1 MSLTAGAQRASYRPL
16 FLLILLPLLSL
27 AVTLQTAAATD
38 KQGTKSPEQQAAD
51 QKKEEALPL
60 KPARK
65 VQFTTDEG
73 TWLSLDVSPDGKT
86 IVFDLLGD
94 LYTMA
99 ITGGEAKKI
108 TKGMGFSNQPHFSPD
123 GQWIAFISDRGGAEN
138 VWISKPDGSD
148 SKQLS
153 QDEQVEFA
161 SPTWT
166 PDGQYV
172 IAARESQFPIENFD
186 LWMYHVKGGA
196 GVQITKFKPKPDA
209 NPRGWTH
216 TIGASASSDGRYL
229 YYASRAGFFDKV
241 YNVSLPLSQ
250 ITRRDRIT
258 GEEDIITDAPGS
270 AFRPVIS
277 PDTNKLVYGT
287 RYETETGLRIRD
299 LKTGEERWL
308 KYPIQRD
315 DQESLFTRDFLPG
328 YSFTP
333 DSREVVV
340 TWGGK
345 IHRVSVDGR
354 EEHEIPFTATVDRDL
369 GPDLNL
375 PLRIED
381 GPVQVRI
388 IQAPMQSPDGKRLVF
403 SALTRL
409 YVMDLPS
416 GTPRRVTN
424 DQNREFQPAWSPDG
438 QWLAYVTWSSEGG
451 QIWKVRADGSGS
463 AQQLTR
469 VPAYYRDPAWSP
481 DGQRIVAL
489 RAARIAHMEEFD
501 EFGRQGAM
509 DLIWL
514 PADGS
519 DANFILPARGGQ
531 HPHFGPEKDRIYLYS
546 EAGLTSMRYDGT
558 DRHTIVKVVGKVWFP
573 QPPEKGEGNPA
584 DDVRLSPDGN
594 WALAQVSTQLYLLAV
609 PHMGGEAPTVDISKS
624 PLPLS
629 KLTDV
634 GADFMAWSS
643 DSKTITWAVGSSFFR
658 LPLEKVVFEKPK
670 SPEEK
675 EKEKQ
680 KESAPKSEPGSQ
692 ASRTKQPR
700 KGFSESTSSS
710 DAESAS
716 EKQKKE
722 KPKPEEITVKLE
734 FPRHHPS
741 GTIVL
746 RGAQVIPMHGDEVI
760 ADADIVVKDD
770 RIAAV
775 GKRGVVSVP
784 ADAKVI
790 DLAGTT
796 IIPGFI
802 DIHPHWTEIRRGVLD
817 LQNWSFLANLA
828 YGVTAG
834 RDPQTQTNDMF
845 AYQDLVDV
853 GEIIGPRAYST
864 GPGVFPD
871 TDFQSLDDAK
881 GVVSRY
887 KRFYRTPYLKS
898 YLVGNR
904 KQRQWMVMACKSE
917 GVMPTT
923 EGGLD
928 TKLDLSHMLDGFSGN
943 EHSMPITPLYKD
955 VVELTAKS
963 GVFYT
968 PTLLVAYGG
977 PWAENFYYENTEVHD
992 NAKIR
997 RFMPHNIVDDHTR
1010 RRPIWVRSDEQVFPR
1025 LAAQDAKI
1033 IKAGGKV
1040 CIGSH
1045 GQFQGLG
1052 YHWEMWSLAAGG
1064 MPNLEVLKSATIHGA
1079 EAMGLAQDLGSLEAG
1094 KLADLVVLNKNP
1106 LDDIHNTNT
1115 IRYVMKDGELF
1126 EGDTLNQIWPAEKKL
1141 APLWWWEEKP

>member
-1 MSLTAGAQRASYRPL
+1 MFLISRAQRRLVHRVCFSI
-16 FLLILLPLLSL
+16 FLLL
-27 AVTLQTAAATD
+27 AAVAVPRQTLA
-38 KQGTKSPEQQAAD
+38 KAD
-51 QKKEEALPL
+51 RHDAKPVEKKKEEPLPL
-60 KPARK
+60 KPTRK
-65 VQFTTDEG
+65 VEFTTDEG
-73 TWLSLDVSPDGKT
+73 TWLSLDVSPDGK
-86 IVFDLLGD
+86 IIIFDLVGD
-94 LYTMA
+94 LYTVP
-99 ITGGEAKKI
+99 ISGGEAKKI
-108 TKGMGFSNQPHFSPD
+108 TSGMGFSNQPHFSPD
-123 GQWIAFISDRGGAEN
+123 GQLIAFVSDRGGAEN
-138 VWISKPDGSD
+138 VWIAKPDGSD
-148 SKQLS
+148 PKQLS

-172 IAARESQFPIENFD
+172 IAARESQFPIQTFD

-196 GVQITKFKPKPDA
+196 GVQITKFKAKPDT
-209 NPRGWTH
+209 NPRDWTN
-216 TIGASASSDGRYL
+216 TLGASASTDGRYL
-229 YYASRAGFFDKV
+229 YYATRPGFFDKV
-241 YNVSLPLSQ
+241 YNVSFPLSQ
-250 ITRRDRIT
+250 IARRDRVT
-258 GEEDIITDAPGS
+258 GEEDVITEAPGS

-277 PDTNKLVYGT
+277 PDGTKLVYGT

-299 LKTGEERWL
+299 LKTGEEHWL

-315 DQESLFTRDFLPG
+315 DQESLFTRDFLPS

-333 DSREVVV
+333 DNKDVVV

-345 IHRVSVDGR
+345 IHRVNVANG
-354 EEHEIPFTATVDRDL
+354 EEHEIPFTAKVARDL

-375 PLRIED
+375 ALRVED

-388 IQAPMQSPDGKRLVF
+388 IQAPVQSPDGKHVVF
-403 SALTRL
+403 SALTHL
-409 YVMDLPS
+409 YVMDLPA
-416 GTPRRVTN
+416 GAPRRITN

-438 QWLAYVTWSSEGG
+438 QWLAYVTWSADGG
-451 QIWKVRADGSGS
+451 HIGKVRADGSGS
-463 AQQLTR
+463 PQQLTR

-489 RAARIAHMEEFD
+489 RAPRIAHVEEFD
-501 EFGRQGAM
+501 EFGKQGSM

-514 PADGS
+514 PAEGG
-519 DANFILPARGGQ
+519 DATFIIPARGGQ
-531 HPHFGPEKDRIYLYS
+531 HAHFGPEKDRIYLYS
-546 EAGLTSMRYDGT
+546 DAGLTSLRYDGT
-558 DRHTIVKVVGKVWFP
+558 DRHTIVKVVGKSWFP

-609 PHMGGEAPTVDISKS
+609 PHMGGEAPIVDVNKS
-624 PLPLS
+624 SLPLS

-634 GADFMAWSS
+634 GADYMAWST
-643 DSKTITWAVGSSFFR
+643 DSKTITWGVGSTFLR
-658 LPLEKVVFEKPK
+658 LPFDKVVFEKPK
-670 SPEEK
+670 PPDEKDKDAASQPEPTPEPPK
-675 EKEKQ
+675 AKQ
-680 KESAPKSEPGSQ
+680 GKKSS
-692 ASRTKQPR
+692 
-700 KGFSESTSSS
+700 SESTASADS
-710 DAESAS
+710 DSAVD
-716 EKQKKE
+716 KDKKKN
-722 KPKPEEITVKLE
+722 KPKPEEIAIKLE

-741 GTIVL
+741 GTVVL
-746 RGAQVIPMHGDEVI
+746 RGAQVIPMHGDDI
-760 ADADIVVKDD
+760 ISDADIVVKDD
-770 RIAAV
+770 RLAAI
-775 GKRGVVSVP
+775 GKRGSVSVP
-784 ADAKVI
+784 GDAKVI
-790 DLAGTT
+790 DLSGTT
-796 IIPGFI
+796 IIPGLI

-834 RDPQTQTNDMF
+834 RDPQTATNDMF

-887 KRFYRTPYLKS
+887 KRFYRTSYLKS
-898 YLVGNR
+898 YLIGNR

-928 TKLDLSHMLDGFSGN
+928 TKLDLSHVLDGFSGN

-955 VVELTAKS
+955 VVELMAKS
-963 GVFYT
+963 GIFYT

-977 PWAENFYYENTEVHD
+977 PWAENFYYENSEVHD
-992 NAKIR
+992 NPKVR
-997 RFMPHNIVDDHTR
+997 HFMPHNILDDHTR

-1064 MPNLEVLKSATIHGA
+1064 MGNMEVLKSATIHGA
-1079 EAMGLAQDLGSLEAG
+1079 EAMGLTQDLGSLEVG
-1094 KLADLVVLNKNP
+1094 KLADLIVLNKNP

-1126 EGDTLNQIWPAEKKL
+1126 EGDTLNQIWPVEKKL
-1141 APLWWWEEKP
+1141 APLWWWDEKP

>member
-1 MSLTAGAQRASYRPL
+1 MVLISRAPRRLVHRVCVST
-16 FLLILLPLLSL
+16 FLLLAAVAVPRQSL
-27 AVTLQTAAATD
+27 A
-38 KQGTKSPEQQAAD
+38 KAD
-51 QKKEEALPL
+51 RHDAKPVEKKKEEPLPL
-60 KPARK
+60 KPTRK
-65 VQFTTDEG
+65 VDFTTDEG

-86 IVFDLLGD
+86 IIFDLVGD
-94 LYTMA
+94 LYTVP

-108 TKGMGFSNQPHFSPD
+108 TSGMGFSNQPHFSPD
-123 GQWIAFISDRGGAEN
+123 GQLIAFVSDRGGAEN
-138 VWISKPDGSD
+138 VWIAKPDGSD
-148 SKQLS
+148 PKQLS

-172 IAARESQFPIENFD
+172 IAARESQFPIQTFD

-196 GVQITKFKPKPDA
+196 GVQITKFKAKPDT
-209 NPRGWTH
+209 NPRDWTN
-216 TIGASASSDGRYL
+216 TLGASASTDGRYL
-229 YYASRAGFFDKV
+229 YYATRPGFFDKV
-241 YNVSLPLSQ
+241 YNVSFPLSQ
-250 ITRRDRIT
+250 IARRDRIT
-258 GEEDIITDAPGS
+258 GEEDVITDAPGS

-277 PDTNKLVYGT
+277 PDGTKLVYGT
-287 RYETETGLRIRD
+287 RYETETGLRILD
-299 LKTGEERWL
+299 LNTGEEHWL

-315 DQESLFTRDFLPG
+315 DQESLFTRDFLPS

-333 DSREVVV
+333 DNKAVVV

-345 IHRVSVDGR
+345 IHRVNVASG
-354 EEHEIPFTATVDRDL
+354 EEHEIPFTAKIARDL

-375 PLRIED
+375 ALRVED

-388 IQAPMQSPDGKRLVF
+388 IQAPVQSPDGKRVVF
-403 SALTRL
+403 SALTHL
-409 YVMDLPS
+409 YVMDLPAS
-416 GTPRRVTN
+416 TPRRVTN

-438 QWLAYVTWSSEGG
+438 QWLAYVTWSADGG
-451 QIWKVRADGSGS
+451 HIWKVRADGSGS
-463 AQQLTR
+463 PQQLTR

-481 DGQRIVAL
+481 DAQRIVAL
-489 RAARIAHMEEFD
+489 RAPRIAHVEEFD
-501 EFGRQGAM
+501 EFGKQGSM

-514 PADGS
+514 PAEGG
-519 DANFILPARGGQ
+519 DASFIVPARGGQ

-546 EAGLTSMRYDGT
+546 EAGLTSLRYDGT
-558 DRHTIVKVVGKVWFP
+558 DRHTIVKVVGKSWFP

-609 PHMGGEAPTVDISKS
+609 PHMGGEAPIVDVNKS
-624 PLPLS
+624 SLPLS

-634 GADFMAWSS
+634 GADYIAWSI
-643 DSKTITWAVGSSFFR
+643 DSKTITWGVGSTFLR
-658 LPLEKVVFEKPK
+658 LPLDKVVFEKPK
-670 SPEEK
+670 PPDEKDKDAASQPEPTPEP
-675 EKEKQ
+675 
-680 KESAPKSEPGSQ
+680 PKAQQGKKSS
-692 ASRTKQPR
+692 
-700 KGFSESTSSS
+700 SESTASADS
-710 DAESAS
+710 DSGADRD
-716 EKQKKE
+716 KKKN
-722 KPKPEEITVKLE
+722 KPKPEEIAIKLE

-741 GTIVL
+741 GTVVL
-746 RGAQVIPMHGDEVI
+746 RGAQVIPMHGDDI
-760 ADADIVVKDD
+760 ISDADIVVKGD
-770 RIAAV
+770 RIAAI
-775 GKRGVVSVP
+775 GKHGSVSVP

-790 DLAGTT
+790 DLSGST
-796 IIPGFI
+796 IIPGLI

-834 RDPQTQTNDMF
+834 RDPQTATNDMF

-887 KRFYRTPYLKS
+887 KRFYRTSYLKS

-928 TKLDLSHMLDGFSGN
+928 TKLDLSHVLDGFSGN

-955 VVELTAKS
+955 VVELMAKS
-963 GVFYT
+963 GIFYT

-977 PWAENFYYENTEVHD
+977 PWAENFYYENSEVHD
-992 NAKIR
+992 NPKVR
-997 RFMPHNIVDDHTR
+997 HFMPHNILDDHTR

-1033 IKAGGKV
+1033 IRAGGKV

-1064 MPNLEVLKSATIHGA
+1064 MGNMEVLKSATIHGA
-1079 EAMGLAQDLGSLEAG
+1079 EAMGLTQDLGSLEVG

-1126 EGDTLNQIWPAEKKL
+1126 EGDTLNQIWPVEKKL
-1141 APLWWWEEKP
+1141 APLWWWDEKL

>member
-1 MSLTAGAQRASYRPL
+1 MPSRVRVQHPCNRLIATLVLLVLALWLPTQMSAKA
-16 FLLILLPLLSL
+16 
-27 AVTLQTAAATD
+27 D
-38 KQGTKSPEQQAAD
+38 KREKPANQQSAD
-51 QKKEEALPL
+51 KKKEEPLPL
-60 KPARK
+60 KPTRK
-65 VQFTTDEG
+65 VEFTTDEG
-73 TWLSLDVSPDGKT
+73 TWLSLDLSPDGKT
-86 IVFDLLGD
+86 LVFDLVGD
-94 LYTMA
+94 LYTMSFS
-99 ITGGEAKKI
+99 GGEAKKI
-108 TKGMGFSNQPHFSPD
+108 TSGMGFNNQPHFSPD
-123 GQWIAFISDRGGAEN
+123 GQLIAFVSDRGGAEN
-138 VWISKPDGSD
+138 VWISKPDGSEP
-148 SKQLS
+148 KQLS

-172 IAARESQFPIENFD
+172 IAARESQFPIQTFE
-186 LWMYHVKGGA
+186 LWMYHIKGGG
-196 GVQITKFKPKPDA
+196 GVQVTKFKPKPDT
-209 NPRGWTH
+209 NPRDWTH

-229 YYASRAGFFDKV
+229 YYASRPGFFDKV
-241 YNVSLPLSQ
+241 YNVSFPLSQ

-258 GEEDIITDAPGS
+258 GEEDVVTDAPGS

-277 PDTNKLVYGT
+277 PDGSKLVYGT

-299 LKTGEERWL
+299 LQSGEERWL

-315 DQESLFTRDFLPG
+315 DQESLFTRDFLPS
-328 YSFTP
+328 YCFTP
-333 DSREVVV
+333 DSKEVVV

-345 IHRVSVDGR
+345 IHRVNIGNS
-354 EEHEIPFTATVDRDL
+354 EEHEIPFTAKVERDL
-369 GPDLNL
+369 GPELNL
-375 PLRIED
+375 PLRVED

-388 IQAPMQSPDGKRLVF
+388 IQAPVESPDGKRVVF
-403 SALTRL
+403 SALTHL

-416 GTPRRVTN
+416 GSPKRLTDDR
-424 DQNREFQPAWSPDG
+424 NREFQPAWSPDG
-438 QWLAYVTWSSEGG
+438 QWLAYVTWSVEGG
-451 QIWKVRADGSGS
+451 QIWKARADGTGS
-463 AQQLTR
+463 PQQLTH
-469 VPAYYRDPAWSP
+469 VPAYYRDPVWSP

-489 RAARIAHMEEFD
+489 RSPRIAHVEEFD
-501 EFGRQGAM
+501 EFGHLGSM

-514 PADGS
+514 PANGG
-519 DANFILPARGGQ
+519 DATFILPARGGQ

-546 EAGLTSMRYDGT
+546 DAGLTSMRYDGT
-558 DRHTIVKVVGKVWFP
+558 DRHTIVKVVGKAWFP
-573 QPPEKGEGNPA
+573 GPPEKGEGNPA

-609 PHMGGEAPTVDISKS
+609 PHMGGEAPTVDINKS

-634 GADFMAWSS
+634 GADYMAWSS
-643 DSKTITWAVGSSFFR
+643 DSKTITWAVGSTFLR
-658 LPLEKVVFEKPK
+658 LPVDKVVFEKPK
-670 SPEEK
+670 SAEERAK
-675 EKEKQ
+675 EKE
-680 KESAPKSEPGSQ
+680 SKSEPNPAPPKSKLEKKS
-692 ASRTKQPR
+692 ASAGTA
-700 KGFSESTSSS
+700 SS
-710 DAESAS
+710 DSDS
-716 EKQKKE
+716 DPDTDKE
-722 KPKPEEITVKLE
+722 KKNRPKPEEIAVKLE

-741 GTIVL
+741 GTVVL
-746 RGAQVIPMHGDEVI
+746 RGAQVIPMHGDDVI

-770 RIAAV
+770 RITAI
-775 GKRGVVSVP
+775 GKRGSLSTP

-790 DLAGTT
+790 DLSGTT
-796 IIPGFI
+796 IVPGFI

-834 RDPQTQTNDMF
+834 RDPQTATNDMF
-845 AYQDLVDV
+845 AYQDLVDT

-871 TDFQSLDDAK
+871 TDFQSLEDAK
-881 GVVSRY
+881 GVVDRY
-887 KRFYRTPYLKS
+887 KRFYRTSYLKS

-917 GVMPTT
+917 GIMPTT

-928 TKLDLSHMLDGFSGN
+928 TKLDLSHVLDGFSGN

-955 VVELTAKS
+955 VVELMAKS
-963 GVFYT
+963 GIFYT

-977 PWAENFYYENTEVHD
+977 PWAENFYYENSEVHD
-992 NAKIR
+992 DPKIR
-997 RFMPHNIVDDHTR
+997 HLMPHNILDDHTR

-1025 LAAQDAKI
+1025 LASQDAKI

-1064 MPNLEVLKSATIHGA
+1064 MGNMEVLRSATIHGA
-1079 EAMGLAQDLGSLEAG
+1079 EAMGLSQDLGSLEVG
-1094 KLADLVVLNKNP
+1094 KLADMVILNKNP

-1126 EGDTLNQIWPAEKKL
+1126 EGDTLNEIWPAQKKL
-1141 APLWWWEEKP
+1141 APLWWWDEKP

>member
-1 MSLTAGAQRASYRPL
+1 MSSSDRVACRYRSFSRFSLLTL
-16 FLLILLPLLSL
+16 FLALPL
-27 AVTLQTAAATD
+27 AAFAKTEKHD
-38 KQGTKSPEQQAAD
+38 TKPAEK
-51 QKKEEALPL
+51 KKEEPLPL
-60 KPARK
+60 KPTRK
-65 VQFTTDEG
+65 VEFTTDEG

-86 IVFDLLGD
+86 LIFDLVGD
-94 LYTMA
+94 LYTMP
-99 ITGGEAKKI
+99 ITGGEARKI
-108 TKGMGFSNQPHFSPD
+108 SNGMGFNNQPHFSPD
-123 GQWIAFISDRGGAEN
+123 GQLIAFVSDRGGAEN

-148 SKQLS
+148 PKQLS

-172 IAARESQFPIENFD
+172 IAARESQFPIQTFE
-186 LWMYHVKGGA
+186 LWMYHIKGGA
-196 GVQITKFKPKPDA
+196 GVQITKSKPKPDA
-209 NPRGWTH
+209 SPRDWTH
-216 TIGASASSDGRYL
+216 SIGASASADGRYL
-229 YYASRAGFFDKV
+229 YYANRGGFFDKV
-241 YNVSLPLSQ
+241 YNVSFPLSQ
-250 ITRRDRIT
+250 ITRRNRIT
-258 GEEDIITDAPGS
+258 GEEDVVTDAPGS

-277 PDTNKLVYGT
+277 PDGTKLVYGT

-299 LKTGEERWL
+299 LQSGEERWL

-315 DQESLFTRDFLPG
+315 DQESLFTRDFLPS

-333 DSREVVV
+333 DSKELIV

-345 IHRVSVDGR
+345 IHRVNISNG
-354 EEHEIPFTATVDRDL
+354 EEHEIPFTAKVDRDL
-369 GPDLNL
+369 GPELNL
-375 PLRIED
+375 RLRVED

-388 IQAPMQSPDGKRLVF
+388 IQAPVESPDGKRMVF
-403 SALTRL
+403 SALAHL

-416 GTPRRVTN
+416 GTPKRLTN

-438 QWLAYVTWSSEGG
+438 QWLAYVTWSVDGG
-451 QIWKVRADGSGS
+451 QIWKARADGSGS
-463 AQQLTR
+463 PQKLTH
-469 VPAYYRDPAWSP
+469 VPAYYRDPVWSP

-489 RAARIAHMEEFD
+489 RSPRIAHVEEFD
-501 EFGRQGAM
+501 EFGHQGAM
-509 DLIWL
+509 DLVWVSS
-514 PADGS
+514 DGG
-519 DANFILPARGGQ
+519 DANFIMPAHGGQ

-546 EAGLTSMRYDGT
+546 DAGLTSLRYDGT
-558 DRHTIVKVVGKVWFP
+558 DRRVIVKVVGKTWFP

-609 PHMGGEAPTVDISKS
+609 PHMGGEAPTVDINKS
-624 PLPLS
+624 VLPLS

-634 GADFMAWSS
+634 GTDYMAWSN
-643 DSKTITWAVGSSFFR
+643 DSKTITWAVGSTFLR
-658 LPLEKVVFEKPK
+658 LPIDKVVFEKPK
-670 SPEEK
+670 SPDDKDK
-675 EKEKQ
+675 EKDAASKPE
-680 KESAPKSEPGSQ
+680 PKPEPPKARQG
-692 ASRTKQPR
+692 K
-700 KGFSESTSSS
+700 KDSTAGEASS
-710 DAESAS
+710 DSSVNAE
-716 EKQKKE
+716 EQKKN
-722 KPKPEEITVKLE
+722 KPKPEEIAVKLE

-741 GTIVL
+741 GTVVL
-746 RGAQVIPMHGDEVI
+746 RGAQVIPMHGDDVI
-760 ADADIVVKDD
+760 TDADIVVKDD
-770 RIAAV
+770 RIVAIGKHGAV
-775 GKRGVVSVP
+775 SLP
-784 ADAKVI
+784 ADARVI
-790 DLAGTT
+790 DLSGTT
-796 IIPGFI
+796 VVPGFI

-834 RDPQTQTNDMF
+834 RDPQTATNDMF
-845 AYQDLVDV
+845 AYQDLVDT
-853 GEIIGPRAYST
+853 GEILGPRAYST

-871 TDFQSLDDAK
+871 TDFQSLDDAR
-881 GVVSRY
+881 GVVERY
-887 KRFYRTPYLKS
+887 KRFYRTTYLKS

-904 KQRQWMVMACKSE
+904 KQRQWMVMACKLE

-928 TKLDLSHMLDGFSGN
+928 AKLDLSHVLDGFSGN
-943 EHSMPITPLYKD
+943 EHSLPITPLYKD
-955 VVELTAKS
+955 VVELMARS
-963 GVFYT
+963 GIFYT

-992 NAKIR
+992 NPKIR
-997 RFMPHNIVDDHTR
+997 HLMPHNILDDHTR
-1010 RRPIWVRSDEQVFPR
+1010 RRPIWVRPDEQVFPR
-1025 LAAQDAKI
+1025 LAAQDTKI

-1064 MPNLEVLKSATIHGA
+1064 MGNMEVLRSATIHGA
-1079 EAMGLAQDLGSLEAG
+1079 EAMGLSQDLGSLEAG

-1126 EGDTLNQIWPAEKKL
+1126 EGDTLNQVWPTEKKL
-1141 APLWWWEEKP
+1141 PPLWWWDEKP